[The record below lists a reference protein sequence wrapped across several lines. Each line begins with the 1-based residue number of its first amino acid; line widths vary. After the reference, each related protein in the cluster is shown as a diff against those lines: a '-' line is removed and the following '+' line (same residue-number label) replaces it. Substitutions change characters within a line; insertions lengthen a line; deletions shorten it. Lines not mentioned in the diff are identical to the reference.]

1 VAFFRLY
8 QPSGQPKEA
17 MTATAT
23 QKTISAKITE
33 GLATGTRVDRTSGVI
48 RGVKLIGFESRNNR
62 IYPAKVL
69 KEAVHLYEGAKVNID
84 HPERGPGQERK
95 YSDRFGAIKNVRFV
109 ENQGLYGD
117 FHFNPH
123 HPMTEQVLWD
133 AENNPEALGFSHNA
147 TLRLG
152 KPQGG
157 KEVIESIIQI
167 RSMDLVADPATTTSL
182 FESENM
188 DEMPSAPAATETDPK
203 AAMKGAFRQM
213 IMAAVDDESLDM
225 RSTIKKISEIM
236 KSQEKLMG
244 GGSSAPEDEAEE
256 AYEKDGKKM
265 AEESYK
271 QTIASLTQRLESYE
285 AKEKQAQRLESI
297 NTELTKAGLNPKDS
311 RHVSELFS
319 KQLLATESETDRAE
333 LIKDRAALVGT
344 TRRTESQG
352 PVYTPAT
359 TQVTESIDAKTFA
372 RRLLG

>member
-1 VAFFRLY
+1 MAFFGLY
-8 QPSGQPKEA
+8 QFPGQPKDA
-17 MTATAT
+17 MSATAA

-33 GLATGTRVDRTSGVI
+33 GLASGTRVDRTAGVI

-109 ENQGLYGD
+109 EGQGLYGD

-182 FESENM
+182 FESQDM
-188 DEMPSAPAATETDPK
+188 DEMPTPSAPAETDPK

-225 RSTIKKISEIM
+225 KATIKKISEIM

-244 GGSSAPEDEAEE
+244 GGSSAPSTDEAEE
-256 AYEKDGKKM
+256 AYDKDKKM
-265 AEESYK
+265 EESYK
-271 QTIASLTQRLESYE
+271 QTISALTQRLESYE

-297 NTELTKAGLNPKDS
+297 NTELAKAGLNPKDS

-319 KQLLATESETDRAE
+319 KQLLATESEADRAE
-333 LIKDRAALVGT
+333 LIKDRAALLGT
-344 TRRTESQG
+344 QRRTESRD

-359 TQVTESIDAKTFA
+359 TQVTESMDAKSFA

>member
-1 VAFFRLY
+1 
-8 QPSGQPKEA
+8 

-23 QKTISAKITE
+23 QKSITARIVE
-33 GLATGTRVDRTSGVI
+33 GLASGSKVDRTAGVI

-62 IYPAKVL
+62 IYPPKVL

-109 ENQGLYGD
+109 EGQGLYGD

-157 KEVIESIIQI
+157 KEVIESIVQI

-188 DEMPSAPAATETDPK
+188 DEMPTPSAATETDPK

-225 RSTIKKISEIM
+225 KATIKKISEIM

-244 GGSSAPEDEAEE
+244 GGSPAPTGDDEAEE
-256 AYEKDGKKM
+256 AYDKDKKM
-265 AEESYK
+265 EESYK
-271 QTIASLTQRLESYE
+271 AQIATLTQRLESFE

-297 NTELTKAGLNPKDS
+297 NAELAKAGLDPKDS

-319 KQLLATESETDRAE
+319 KQLLATESEADRAE

-344 TRRTESQG
+344 TRRTESRG
-352 PVYTPAT
+352 PVYTPST
-359 TQVTESIDAKTFA
+359 GQVTESLDAKTFA

>member
-1 VAFFRLY
+1 
-8 QPSGQPKEA
+8 

-23 QKTISAKITE
+23 QKTLSARITE
-33 GLATGTRVDRTSGVI
+33 GLSSASKVDRTAGVI

-62 IYPAKVL
+62 IYPPKVL

-84 HPERGPGQERK
+84 HPDRGPGQERK

-109 ENQGLYGD
+109 EGQGLYGD

-157 KEVIESIIQI
+157 KEVIESIVQI

-182 FESENM
+182 FESQM
-188 DEMPSAPAATETDPK
+188 DESPAVVAPTETVDPK
-203 AAMKGAFRQM
+203 SAMKGAFRQM

-225 RSTIKKISEIM
+225 KATIKKISEIM

-244 GGSSAPEDEAEE
+244 GGSSAPATDDDAEE
-256 AYEKDGKKM
+256 AYDKDKKM

-271 QTIASLTQRLESYE
+271 QTISALTQRLESYE

-297 NTELTKAGLNPKDS
+297 NTELAKAGLNPQDS

-319 KQLLATESETDRAE
+319 KQLLATESEADRAE
-333 LIKDRAALVGT
+333 LIKDRAALLGT
-344 TRRTESQG
+344 QRRTESQG
-352 PVYTPAT
+352 PVYTPANS
-359 TQVTESIDAKTFA
+359 QVTESIDTKSFA

>member
-1 VAFFRLY
+1 
-8 QPSGQPKEA
+8 

-33 GLATGTRVDRTSGVI
+33 GLATGTRVDRTAGVI

-84 HPERGPGQERK
+84 HPDRGPSQERK

-109 ENQGLYGD
+109 EGQGLYGD

-182 FESENM
+182 FESQDM

-225 RSTIKKISEIM
+225 RATIKKITEIM

-244 GGSSAPEDEAEE
+244 GGSSAPADDAEE
-256 AYEKDGKKM
+256 SYEKDGKKM

-271 QTIASLTQRLESYE
+271 QTISALTQRLESYE

-297 NTELTKAGLNPKDS
+297 NTELAKAGLNPKDS

-319 KQLLATESETDRAE
+319 KQLLATESEADRAE
-333 LIKDRAALVGT
+333 LIKDRAALLGT
-344 TRRTESQG
+344 QRRTESQG
-352 PVYTPAT
+352 PVYTPQSS
-359 TQVTESIDAKTFA
+359 QVTESMDAKSFA